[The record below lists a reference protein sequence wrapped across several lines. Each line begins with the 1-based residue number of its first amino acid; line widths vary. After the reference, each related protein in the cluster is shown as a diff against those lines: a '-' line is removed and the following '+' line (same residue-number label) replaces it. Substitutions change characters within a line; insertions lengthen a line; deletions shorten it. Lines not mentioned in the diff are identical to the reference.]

1 MSTRGNEN
9 ASTPPEREE
18 GFEMEELDLDMID
31 MEKELSEI
39 DMDFASLEAE
49 LAEIDMEEE
58 LAELDNVLDS
68 EEVLMAFAAMEE
80 EMETACKELEDDL
93 QRLDFP
99 DFVE

>member
-18 GFEMEELDLDMID
+18 GFEIEELDLDM
-31 MEKELSEI
+31 
-39 DMDFASLEAE
+39 
-49 LAEIDMEEE
+49 IDMEEE

-68 EEVLMAFAAMEE
+68 EEVLMDFAAMEE

-93 QRLDFP
+93 QRLNFP
-99 DFVE
+99 DFME